1 MRKTWVLVIAVLLMI
16 STSLVVHG
24 QNKDGI
30 ADPNAPISL
39 KKANAIRHLLEL
51 TGSNK
56 LGKQIWDQLIQTVKP
71 SASQVPSSVW
81 DELGAEF
88 EADINGG
95 KFVEMMVPIYSRA
108 FSEEELNELV
118 KFYESPIGRKMT
130 SALPQIVSES
140 MAAGQQWAGEVLK
153 RLRTRLK
160 EKGYSVSA
168 G

>member
-1 MRKTWVLVIAVLLMI
+1 
-16 STSLVVHG
+16 
-24 QNKDGI
+24 
-30 ADPNAPISL
+30 
-39 KKANAIRHLLEL
+39 
-51 TGSNK
+51 
-56 LGKQIWDQLIQTVKP
+56 
-71 SASQVPSSVW
+71 
-81 DELGAEF
+81 
-88 EADINGG
+88 
-95 KFVEMMVPIYSRA
+95 MMVPIYSRA

-130 SALPQIVSES
+130 RALPQIVSES

>member
-71 SASQVPSSVW
+71 SASQCMGRTWSRVR
-81 DELGAEF
+81 
-88 EADINGG
+88 GG
-95 KFVEMMVPIYSRA
+95 H
-108 FSEEELNELV
+108 
-118 KFYESPIGRKMT
+118 
-130 SALPQIVSES
+130 
-140 MAAGQQWAGEVLK
+140 
-153 RLRTRLK
+153 
-160 EKGYSVSA
+160 
-168 G
+168 